1 MPNPVFY
8 IKQRE
13 IKENNRMFMYIHTLK
28 IKEIDKK
35 SQYSVTKLAKSKSFM
50 RISEHARV

>member
-35 SQYSVTKLAKSKSFM
+35 SQYSATKLAKSKSFM

>member
-13 IKENNRMFMYIHTLK
+13 IKENNRMFMYMHTLK

-35 SQYSVTKLAKSKSFM
+35 SQYSAMKLTKSKPFR
-50 RISEHARV
+50 RISEHVRV